1 MTKSPFWSYENEW
14 RLVLSE
20 KECYLLYKNNIP
32 FPKIDSVFLGC
43 RIDKSLEQLILKVGS
58 ELGFKVYKTYQ
69 MDNKFS
75 LYYILLDKE
84 KHEKDEYFNK
94 IMKISTIED
103 RTERSRM
110 LWFNERQ

>member
-1 MTKSPFWSYENEW
+1 
-14 RLVLSE
+14 
-20 KECYLLYKNNIP
+20 
-32 FPKIDSVFLGC
+32 
-43 RIDKSLEQLILKVGS
+43 
-58 ELGFKVYKTYQ
+58 